1 MKVTNVRQLK
11 IAGDVDPYFRCD
23 GPERGC
29 DGIFISVRDGQRLK
43 EMFLPKKRPKEDYLK
58 YKNRIMMHYIKK
70 P

>member
-43 EMFLPKKRPKEDYLK
+43 EMFLPKKRPKEDLSNIQVY
-58 YKNRIMMHYIKK
+58 
-70 P
+70 